1 MPLPSG
7 FRAAGDV
14 LSKAGFV
21 PNVETHQV
29 IRNSRP
35 TDGFNDVD
43 RMGQN
48 GDIITGNPLFG
59 GLGQPMNEEF
69 RTSMDARDRLNEL
82 REIGVYK

>member
-1 MPLPSG
+1 MT
-7 FRAAGDV
+7 
-14 LSKAGFV
+14 KAGININTAPQQIV
-21 PNVETHQV
+21 Q
-29 IRNSRP
+29 NSRP
-35 TDGFNDVD
+35 ENGFDYVD

-69 RTSMDARDRLNEL
+69 RSSMDARDRLNDL